1 MNPDWNSFLQSRAA
15 SFLPGGGET
24 PDCALFDLS
33 HLSLIRVEGEDSRT
47 FMQGQFTNDAR
58 DISPEHSQLSA
69 HCSPKGRMLAL
80 FRIVERDGAFL
91 LQLPAEV
98 LPGVLKRLPFY
109 VIRSKVKISDASAGL
124 ARIGLAGDCAEGL
137 IERAIGACPAE
148 TDEVIHR
155 DGVTCIRLGGNT
167 PRFELLL
174 PCDRAPALWDRLAQ
188 SARPAATEY
197 WKLLAIRSG
206 EPVVYPETA
215 EDFIPQMANMQRVN
229 GLSFTKGCYT
239 GQEVVAR
246 IQYLGK
252 LKRRMYRARIEGVCP
267 LPGEELHSAI
277 SASGQGA
284 GRIVEAAPTTGGCE
298 VLAVCEVESHE
309 SGEVRLTHAE
319 GPRLEFLELPY
330 SLDASEENNRPK
342 VPRYPY

>member
-1 MNPDWNSFLQSRAA
+1 MN
-15 SFLPGGGET
+15 

-91 LQLPAEV
+91 LQLPGPLVPA
-98 LPGVLKRLPFY
+98 LLKRLGLF
-109 VIRSKVKISDASAGL
+109 VLRSKVRIGNASDEV
-124 ARIGLAGDCAEGL
+124 ARIGLAGMEAEKLVEECLGDV
-137 IERAIGACPAE
+137 PAQV
-148 TDEVIHR
+148 DEVIQR
-155 DGVTCIRLGGNT
+155 DGISCVRLGGEL

-174 PCDRAPALWDRLAQ
+174 SFERAPALWERLAETAQ
-188 SARPAATEY
+188 PSSTEL
-197 WKLLAIRSG
+197 WKLLAIRAG

-215 EDFIPQMANMQRVN
+215 DHFVPQMANLQRVN

-246 IQYLGK
+246 MHYLGK
-252 LKRRMYRARIEGVCP
+252 LKRRMYRAHIEAACP
-267 LPGEELHSAI
+267 QPGEELFSSS

-284 GRIVEAAPTTGGCE
+284 GRIVEAAPIPGGCE
-298 VLAVCEVESHE
+298 VLAVCEVDSHE
-309 SGEVRLTHAE
+309 SGEVRLTNAE

-330 SLDASEENNRPK
+330 SLDDAEATSRPK
-342 VPRYPY
+342 VPRYPN